1 MKYTID
7 NLSDL
12 EIIKLNVRDSV
23 TSLERFEVIFKAISE
38 LRKNGYHRLLCD
50 IKNSYEDEGHKFKDP
65 IDMAE
70 YMKNIKKPKNT
81 KLALLGS
88 DIERPHENLSILIK
102 IIKENMNF
110 RHFTN
115 YDEAIKWLC
124 EEEIKK

>member
-7 NLSDL
+7 SLSDL
-12 EIIKLNVRDSV
+12 EIIKVHIKDTV
-23 TSLERFEVIFKAISE
+23 ASLERFEVIFKAISQ
-38 LRKNGYHRLLCD
+38 LNKNGYHRLLCD

-70 YMKNIKKPKNT
+70 YMKTIKKPKNI

-88 DIERPHENLSILIK
+88 DIEKPHENLSIFIK

-110 RHFTN
+110 KHFTN
-115 YDEAIKWLC
+115 YDEAVKWLC
-124 EEEIKK
+124 QK

>member
-1 MKYTID
+1 
-7 NLSDL
+7 
-12 EIIKLNVRDSV
+12 
-23 TSLERFEVIFKAISE
+23 
-38 LRKNGYHRLLCD
+38 
-50 IKNSYEDEGHKFKDP
+50 
-65 IDMAE
+65 MAE